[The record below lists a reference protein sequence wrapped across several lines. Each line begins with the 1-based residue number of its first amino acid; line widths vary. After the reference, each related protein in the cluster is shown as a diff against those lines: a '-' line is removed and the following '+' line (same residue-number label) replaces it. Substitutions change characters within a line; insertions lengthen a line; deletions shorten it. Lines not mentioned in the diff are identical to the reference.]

1 MGVIGVQLV
10 LTMVMASVIQKIIP
24 HYSLARWLLCSGS
37 LRWYQHP
44 TEEELRILAGK
55 QKGKSKKDRK
65 YNGHIES
72 KPLTIPKDID
82 LHLETKSVTE
92 RDTIALH
99 YFPEYQW
106 LVDFTVAATV
116 VYVVTEVYYSIVKP
130 SQEMNISIVWC
141 LLVLAFAVKVL
152 FSLTTHYFKVEDGG
166 ERSVCVTFGF
176 FFFVKAMAI
185 LIVTENYLE
194 FGLESGFSNFS
205 ESAMQFLE
213 KQGLESQGP
222 VSKLTFK
229 LFLAVLCSLIGAFL
243 TFPGLRL
250 AQMHLD
256 ALNLAT
262 EKITQMSEDTFD
274 TVRLW
279 IVILLCALRLGMI
292 RHHLQA
298 YLNLAQKSVDQ
309 MKKEAG
315 RISVVDLQKMVA
327 RVFYYLCVIA
337 LQYVA
342 PLVMLL
348 HTTLLLKTLG
358 NYSWGIYPELN
369 SDTPVENSLLP
380 NSVYSESPPA
390 DGKMKVTVVQ
400 ITMALGSLK
409 NIFTPL
415 LFRGLLSF
423 LTWWIAACLFS
434 TSLFGLFY
442 HQYLTVA

>member
-10 LTMVMASVIQKIIP
+10 VTMVMASVIQKIIP

-44 TEEELRILAGK
+44 SEEELRILAGK

-65 YNGHIES
+65 YNGNIEN

-116 VYVVTEVYYSIVKP
+116 VYVVTEAYYSIVKP
-130 SQEMNISIVWC
+130 SQEMNISVVWC

-213 KQGLESQGP
+213 KQGLESQT
-222 VSKLTFK
+222 L
-229 LFLAVLCSLIGAFL
+229 LHLNFLAPLFMVLLWVK
-243 TFPGLRL
+243 P
-250 AQMHLD
+250 
-256 ALNLAT
+256 
-262 EKITQMSEDTFD
+262 ITKDYIMNPPLGKESIPLMSEDTFD

-279 IVILLCALRLGMI
+279 IIILLCALRLAMM

-315 RISVVDLQKMVA
+315 RISMVDLQKMVA

-358 NYSWGIYPELN
+358 NYSWGIYPDSE
-369 SDTPVENSLLP
+369 TPVENSLLP
-380 NSVYSESPPA
+380 SSVNSESPPT

>member
-1 MGVIGVQLV
+1 MCLKEGEAGRLEQQCWVR
-10 LTMVMASVIQKIIP
+10 A
-24 HYSLARWLLCSGS
+24 ARTPCLQ
-37 LRWYQHP
+37 WYRHP
-44 TEEELRILAGK
+44 TEEDLRLLAGK
-55 QKGKSKKDRK
+55 QRGKSKKDRK
-65 YNGHIES
+65 YNGHIEN

-106 LVDFTVAATV
+106 LVDFTAAATV
-116 VYVVTEVYYSIVKP
+116 VYVVTEAYCSIMKP
-130 SQEMNISIVWC
+130 SQEMNISVVWC
-141 LLVLAFAVKVL
+141 LLVLAFAVKIL
-152 FSLTTHYFKVEDGG
+152 FSLTAHYFIVEDGG

-176 FFFVKAMAI
+176 FFFVKAMVI
-185 LIVTENYLE
+185 LIVTESYLE

-213 KQGLESQGP
+213 KQGLESRT
-222 VSKLTFK
+222 L
-229 LFLAVLCSLIGAFL
+229 LHINFLAPLLMVLLWVK
-243 TFPGLRL
+243 P
-250 AQMHLD
+250 
-256 ALNLAT
+256 
-262 EKITQMSEDTFD
+262 ITKDYIMNPPLGKESIPLMSEDTFD
-274 TVRLW
+274 TMRLW
-279 IVILLCALRLGMI
+279 IIILLCALRLAMM
-292 RHHLQA
+292 RSHLQA
-298 YLNLAQKSVDQ
+298 YLNLAQKCMDQ

-315 RISVVDLQKMVA
+315 RISTIDLQKMVA

-342 PLVMLL
+342 PLVMVL

-358 NYSWGIYPELN
+358 NYSWGIYPESN
-369 SDTPVENSLLP
+369 SDTAVENNPLPSSL
-380 NSVYSESPPA
+380 YSESPSVN
-390 DGKMKVTVVQ
+390 GKMKVTVVQ